1 MDRYEGIL
9 RFMPRESLYPILTKG
24 LKECPFPAEEIRIRA
39 GRPLSLFAGGNV
51 YFVHSGGVCREP
63 HDGYITSRSIINA
76 LFKSICENSVYA
88 YIDEIRQGFVTIKGG
103 HRVGFT
109 GRAICGKDNK
119 IESFRDISSI
129 NIRIAREFVGS
140 AEPIIGNIM
149 NGGAVRSTLI
159 ISPPGVGKTT
169 VLRDIARLVSIRG
182 IKVGIADDRGEIAA
196 MFKGVPSND
205 VGVNTDVIEYAPKG
219 DGISILLRT
228 MSPGVIIT
236 DELVTEREIFAVC
249 CAKGSGSAIIASV
262 HGSAFDE
269 LNQKPI
275 FKPLLNNRVFE
286 RLILLKGRNRE
297 TNRLETEIR
306 EI

>member
-9 RFMPRESLYPILTKG
+9 RFMPRGSLYPILTKG
-24 LKECPFPAEEIRIRA
+24 LEECPFPAEEIRIRA
-39 GRPLSLFAGGNV
+39 GRPLSLFAGGNI
-51 YFVHSGGVCREP
+51 YFVHSGGISREP
-63 HDGYITSRSIINA
+63 HDGYIVSRSIINA

-109 GRAICGKDNK
+109 GRAICSKDNK
-119 IESFRDISSI
+119 IESFRDISSV
-129 NIRIAREFVGS
+129 NIRIAREFLGS
-140 AEPIIGNIM
+140 AEPIIGNII

-169 VLRDIARLVSIRG
+169 VLRDIARLVSNRG

-262 HGSAFDE
+262 HGSTFDE
-269 LNQKPI
+269 LNQKPV
-275 FKPLLNNRVFE
+275 FKPLLNNHVFE
-286 RLILLKGRNRE
+286 RLILLKGRSRE